1 MSRTRLATLGVLL
14 AALAVALFGGE
25 YGIHDW
31 LALRRDTRAE
41 QARID
46 QLTVEVDSLT
56 RYLGQLGSDRR
67 LVERL
72 ARENMGMIRP
82 GEFLYR
88 IEPDSLDGR

>member
-1 MSRTRLATLGVLL
+1 MSRARLAAFLVLL
-14 AALAVALFGGE
+14 AAVGVALFGGE
-25 YGIHDW
+25 YRVNDW
-31 LALRRDTRAE
+31 LTLRREAREE

-56 RYLGQLGSDRR
+56 RYLAQLGGDRR
-67 LVERL
+67 LLERL
-72 ARENMGMIRP
+72 AREDMGMIRT